1 MSSADVVI
9 VRTGLANL
17 ASVQS
22 ALARL
27 GLTSTVTEDAAQ
39 VRSAARVILP
49 GVGAFGPGMRMLRAS
64 GLAGALRERIEA
76 DRPTLAV
83 CLGMQLLCAESEE
96 SPGETGLG
104 IVDASVRRFAGEG
117 PTAPR
122 LTVPHMGWNR
132 VSTMRSA
139 RLVTSGD
146 AYFANSYRIGASDI
160 SDGGWTIATCNY
172 AGEFVAA
179 MERGN
184 VLACQFHPEL
194 SGAWGLSIIARWAGL
209 PPEVCSATEAFTS
222 VEQDQSARTDASQ
235 ASGLLA
241 RIIPCLDVRG
251 GRIVKGVKFANLRDA
266 GDPVERAALYER
278 EGADEIVILDVSATT
293 EERAH
298 AVETV
303 ERVRAAIAIPLT
315 VGGGVR
321 RVEDAARLLD
331 AGADKVAVNTAAVS
345 DPGIIDA
352 ISERFGRQCTVLAV
366 DAARRESADGWEV
379 VVRSG
384 TERTGI
390 DAVAW
395 CARGAARGAGE
406 ILLTSWDRDGT
417 GEGYDLALL
426 HEVCGRVGIPV
437 IASGGVASSA
447 DLGAGLRAGAS
458 AVLAASIFHDGV
470 HRVVDVKR
478 EVTEATGI
486 PMRACKVPHTAQ
498 EEARP

>member
-22 ALARL
+22 ALTRL
-27 GLTSTVTEDAAQ
+27 GLTSAVTEDAAV

-49 GVGAFGPGMRMLRAS
+49 GVGAFGPGMRMLRAH
-64 GLAGALRERIEA
+64 GLDSALRERIEA

-83 CLGMQLLCAESEE
+83 CLGMQLLCASSEE

-104 IVDASVRRFAGEG
+104 IVDARVRRFAGDG
-117 PTAPR
+117 LAVPR

-132 VSTMRSA
+132 VSAMRSA

-146 AYFANSYRIGASDI
+146 AYFANSYRIGASDF
-160 SDGGWTIATCNY
+160 SDGGWAIATCNY

-179 MERGN
+179 MERGS

-194 SGAWGLSIIARWAGL
+194 SGAWGLALIARWAGVEFSERL
-209 PPEVCSATEAFTS
+209 PGFDGGSSA
-222 VEQDQSARTDASQ
+222 
-235 ASGLLA
+235 GHLLA

-395 CARGAARGAGE
+395 CVKGAARGAGE

-478 EVTEATGI
+478 EIAAATGI
-486 PMRACKVPHTAQ
+486 PMRACKVPHTAH
-498 EEARP
+498 EGARP